1 MVASA
6 KTLPRPSVPDLVV
19 PPPPRSSG
27 SVEPPP
33 DSGVRESVSHLP
45 VEPALDPRLS
55 YSIYTVAQ
63 LDSRSVEVAEAQ
75 RLAIELRSSRIPG
88 WPEVKATYLGAMR
101 AVLAWRR
108 LPVPRPPLRATCGPE
123 LELAEAVTR
132 ALLRAVPWRRLAVA
146 GAGVCACV
154 AALLFVVITVAEM
167 TDDVKPGKRG
177 EASNAT
183 SALVAPTTRTAEP
196 VVAAPKPAAPAVV
209 AAPPVELD
217 EPAAPPPTPKAKKK
231 KAAPA
236 KRYAGPERFV
246 P

>member
-6 KTLPRPSVPDLVV
+6 KSLPRPSVPDLVV

-27 SVEPPP
+27 SIEPPP
-33 DSGVRESVSHLP
+33 DSGVRESVTGLP
-45 VEPALDPRLS
+45 TPDMAPRLS
-55 YSIYTVAQ
+55 YNIYTVAQ

-75 RLAIELRSSRIPG
+75 RLASELRAARVPG

-108 LPVPRPPLRATCGPE
+108 LPVPRPTLRATCGPE

-132 ALLRAVPWRRLAVA
+132 ALLRAVPWRRLAVV

-196 VVAAPKPAAPAVV
+196 VVVTPKPAPVVV
-209 AAPPVELD
+209 AAPPVEID
-217 EPAAPPPTPKAKKK
+217 EPAAPPPAPKAKKK